1 MAGRYKPMHQK
12 KKRRT
17 RRKRS
22 SFLRTALTLCFCVL
36 AFVFSAFL
44 WREALRVSSQEQG
57 SVSASGEAFRPQVG
71 DPPYCVAIDAGHGG
85 NDPGARG
92 VVEEKDMT
100 AATASVLLA
109 WLEQDPN
116 YIPLRTRD
124 AFDQTATPAE
134 RAAAANAQAPQLLL
148 SIHGNS
154 AANGSSAAGFECYP
168 SVPGRTWHA
177 ESYYFAQKLAEGMQ
191 NAGARL
197 RGRGGIRYIYYLEN
211 DQKQLVESTHTEVRA
226 ERSFTLLEDVNC
238 PVVLAEQ
245 CFVTNADD
253 VERFGSEQ
261 AANEL
266 RVFTT
271 RPSVHILAPRRC
283 RTRISNLS
291 KNGEEMLYAPKK
303 ITTRIIGASGA
314 QKSVRGEAPVFL
326 IHNFV

>member
-1 MAGRYKPMHQK
+1 MPTSQRRPVNKHS
-12 KKRRT
+12 KRKTHRCKT
-17 RRKRS
+17 RNR
-22 SFLRTALTLCFCVL
+22 FLHGLL
-36 AFVFSAFL
+36 FVFAALMLYFGLFL
-44 WREALRVSSQEQG
+44 WRAALELNAPAESA
-57 SVSASGEAFRPQVG
+57 VSAAEDDFRPVVG
-71 DPPYCVAIDAGHGG
+71 DPPYRVAVDAGHGG
-85 NDPGARG
+85 SDPGARG

-154 AANGSSAAGFECYP
+154 AANGSSATGFECYP

-261 AANEL
+261 GCKRTARIYYEAICAYFGTTPLPDAN
-266 RVFTT
+266 
-271 RPSVHILAPRRC
+271 
-283 RTRISNLS
+283 
-291 KNGEEMLYAPKK
+291 
-303 ITTRIIGASGA
+303 
-314 QKSVRGEAPVFL
+314 Q
-326 IHNFV
+326 